1 MLEKIETLMQNIT
14 YNSELSITEKT
25 KFAEIMEWDDLDT
38 VELTMSLEQEYDI
51 EFTEEEFEE
60 ITTIENL
67 IQIIEEKLK

>member
-14 YNSELSITEKT
+14 YNSELSITENT
-25 KFAEIMEWDDLDT
+25 KFIDIIEWDDLDT
-38 VELTMSLEQEYDI
+38 VELTMLLEQEYDI

-60 ITTIENL
+60 ITTIEKL

>member
-14 YNSELSITEKT
+14 YNSDLSITENT
-25 KFAEIMEWDDLDT
+25 KFIDIIEWDDLDT
-38 VELTMSLEQEYDI
+38 VELTMLIEQEYDI

-60 ITTIENL
+60 ITTIEKL